1 MFASIELVIGLVM
14 LVGGGA
20 LTVQGASQL
29 ATRAGISPMTIG
41 LTVVGFGT
49 SAPELVV
56 NLFAAAQGETA
67 LALGNIVGSNISNLG
82 LVLAAA
88 ALILPIEMHGQVV
101 RREVPLLLLATTIIT
116 VMSLDGVIEGRP
128 PQVGRSDAIVLGLVF
143 GIFIYTIVLD
153 ILRMPDEDA
162 LIADIQSN
170 PLVARE
176 AVGRFWLLSLLGG
189 VALLAV
195 GARLTVDGAVDI
207 AALLGISTT
216 KIGLFI
222 VAIGTSA
229 PELVT
234 SIIAAMRKE
243 PDLAVG
249 NLLGSNI
256 FNSLFILPI
265 TALVTP
271 ITVSSGSI
279 TDLMVSWLF
288 AATLIPIFFLGRSR
302 LGRTSAVLLLIGY
315 IAYAG
320 YRLL

>member
-195 GARLTVDGAVDI
+195 GARFTVDGAVDI